1 MILVCFS
8 KLITAYI
15 YYMCMF
21 GCICVC
27 YFLKLTSLHDFTP
40 SAISVSDTVRAV
52 GRLLLKC
59 CKLWWV
65 KAPCCAGAAL
75 HRMFPYK
82 TIHISTARCL
92 WWIRMSSPLCEGGTS
107 PAVRG
112 RVKSW
117 VTSQQQSP
125 GQHLH
130 SDRLKKDKVPHC
142 STSCITSADP
152 AAFCCCAADYAAL
165 ISLPSNSELQSELL
179 GCSS

>member
-1 MILVCFS
+1 MRVLFSQIDFPAWLHTFSHQCQWHSQSSWLLVAEVL
-8 KLITAYI
+8 LI
-15 YYMCMF
+15 MMSESPVLC
-21 GCICVC
+21 
-27 YFLKLTSLHDFTP
+27 
-40 SAISVSDTVRAV
+40 
-52 GRLLLKC
+52 
-59 CKLWWV
+59 W
-65 KAPCCAGAAL
+65 AAL
-75 HRMFPYK
+75 HRMF

-107 PAVRG
+107 PTVRG

-130 SDRLKKDKVPHC
+130 SDRLKKDKVPRC

-165 ISLPSNSELQSELL
+165 ISLPSSSELQSELL